1 MDEPQL
7 SQIITVAVTRLR
19 AELSQAA
26 PYLAGQVEPWLL
38 QLAGSNQPADYFRH
52 PLAFPALLLPWWLE
66 QTIHPQPDP
75 AFQADLAY
83 STINGYYYIRLIDNL
98 MDGHATVELAL
109 LPALGF
115 FHSQFQLIYQH
126 YFAADQP
133 FWDFFITTW
142 LQSAEVTFRDA
153 DLTNIDEATFK
164 QVTAKKVGAAKIPL
178 AAVCY
183 RYNRPELIAPWSEL
197 VDQLGGWHQFLNDL
211 LSWHRDHTR
220 QTCTYFLSEAERRRA
235 GHEPVVRWVAREGF
249 DWAMGRLQEWLAE
262 LQALALELHSPA
274 LNAYLTERG
283 RMLQQQQAE
292 VAEGLAQLTR
302 MLNLNWELPGR
313 S

>member
-1 MDEPQL
+1 MVEPQL
-7 SQIITVAVTRLR
+7 SQIITAAVARLQT
-19 AELSQAA
+19 EMSQAA
-26 PYLAGQVEPWLL
+26 PYLAGQVEPWLR
-38 QLAGSNQPADYFRH
+38 QLAGNGQPADYFKH

-75 AFQADLAY
+75 VFQADLAY

-115 FHSQFQLIYQH
+115 FHSQFQLVYQG

-133 FWDFFITTW
+133 FWDFFTTTW
-142 LQSAEVTFRDA
+142 FRSAEATMQDA
-153 DLTNIDEATFK
+153 GLTDFDEATFK
-164 QVTAKKVGAAKIPL
+164 EVAAQKVCAAKIPL

-183 RYNRPELIAPWSEL
+183 RFDRPELIAPWSQL
-197 VDQLGGWHQFLNDL
+197 VDQVGGWHQFLNDL
-211 LSWHRDHTR
+211 MSWYRDHTR
-220 QTCTYFLSEAERRRA
+220 HTRTYFLSEAERRRA
-235 GHEPVVRWVAREGF
+235 GHEPVVSWVAREGF
-249 DWAMGRLQEWLAE
+249 DWAMGRLQAWLAE
-262 LQALALELHSPA
+262 VQRLALELNSPP
-274 LNAYLTERG
+274 LDAYLAERG

-292 VAEGLAQLTR
+292 VAEGLRHLLKL
-302 MLNLNWELPGR
+302 LNLD